1 MSSKLLV
8 EIAPSILSA
17 NFGKLN
23 DEINEIKDK
32 FKYLHID
39 VMDGHFVPNLSIGVP
54 IVKSLRKEY
63 PDLMLDTH
71 LMITNPAEFIE
82 PFINAGSDIITFHRE
97 VTINPNLL
105 IERIKKYGKKAGIS
119 INPDTDVKLLDCSF
133 ESADLILIMS
143 VYPGFGGQKFIYS
156 ALKKIEYLKE
166 QKIKNNYQ
174 YLIQVDGGVNVDTAP
189 LLIKAGAEILVA
201 GSAVFEAHDK
211 RQAID
216 SLLNTKI
223 F

>member
-105 IERIKKYGKKAGIS
+105 IERIKKYGKKS
-119 INPDTDVKLLDCSF
+119 RYF
-133 ESADLILIMS
+133 
-143 VYPGFGGQKFIYS
+143 Y
-156 ALKKIEYLKE
+156 
-166 QKIKNNYQ
+166 
-174 YLIQVDGGVNVDTAP
+174 
-189 LLIKAGAEILVA
+189 
-201 GSAVFEAHDK
+201 
-211 RQAID
+211 
-216 SLLNTKI
+216 
-223 F
+223 